1 MPEPRVIVIGGGAA
15 GLSAAHELRK
25 RGIPVLLLE
34 ASDAAGG
41 RMAGEVVGDFHVDTG
56 AQLFSTAYDAALRL
70 AEELDVRF
78 DRSPVSAIATVYNSR
93 KRKTGVMNPSS
104 FLHLDNIRTLLSC
117 SLFSP
122 RGLAQ
127 FVRFA
132 RLLSKRRD
140 DFRSGDYMSLLD
152 LDVEDTCA
160 EWCRKN
166 VGQQFLEEFGN
177 FAVASITLSTP
188 ERIGALNGMMMLWM
202 AFLERQHTL
211 RMPEY
216 GMGYFSR
223 RLAKACEDVTR
234 LATPVEQV
242 LVADGAARGVV
253 TLRDGFLE
261 ARAVICAT
269 TAPVALR
276 ILPRLPV
283 PTREFLESVRYSCCC
298 HVVFGVDRH
307 PLPKGHY
314 FFMLQRKGESLLDC
328 FLDSTVG
335 SPLSAPEGHG
345 CIHAYPSEE
354 ASRRLI
360 GLDDEEIKRR
370 VLDEI
375 RSYAPAMPK
384 EPLFTRVYRWEEAVV
399 LPDGGMMR
407 RIESLRAKGF
417 PGVPGLFLAGDYL
430 HMLANV
436 NGALMTGIRAA
447 DEADRYLH
455 KPLPHSEI
463 SA

>member
-1 MPEPRVIVIGGGAA
+1 MSEPPVIVIGGGAA

-25 RGIPVLLLE
+25 RGISVLLLE
-34 ASDAAGG
+34 ASDRAGG
-41 RMAGEVVGDFHVDTG
+41 RMAGEVIGDFHVDTG
-56 AQLFSTAYDAALRL
+56 AQLFSTAYTAALGL
-70 AEELDVRF
+70 AKELHVRF

-93 KRKTGVMNPSS
+93 KQKTGVMNPSA
-104 FLHLDNIRTLLSC
+104 FLHPDNVRTLLSR

-127 FVRFA
+127 FGRFA
-132 RLLSKRRD
+132 RLLRKRKA
-140 DFRSGDYMSLLD
+140 DFQSGDYLSLLD
-152 LDVEDTCA
+152 LDVEETCA

-166 VGQQFLEEFGN
+166 VGQEFLDEFGD

-234 LATPVEQV
+234 LGAPVERV
-242 LVADGAARGVV
+242 LVGDGAVRGVV
-253 TLRDGFLE
+253 TPRDGFLE

-269 TAPVALR
+269 TAPAALR
-276 ILPRLPV
+276 VLPGLPGR
-283 PTREFLESVRYSCCC
+283 TREFLESVRYSCCC

-307 PLPKGHY
+307 PLPNGHY

-335 SPLSAPEGHG
+335 SPLSAPEGYG

-354 ASRRLI
+354 ASRELI
-360 GLDDEEIKRR
+360 GLDDEEIKRT

-375 RSYAPAMPK
+375 RRYAPAMPE

-407 RIESLRAKGF
+407 RIETLRAEGF
-417 PGVPGLFLAGDYL
+417 PGVRGLFLAGDYL
-430 HMLANV
+430 HMIANV

-447 DEADRYLH
+447 DEADRYLQASS
-455 KPLPHSEI
+455 HSET

>member
-34 ASDAAGG
+34 ASDRAGG
-41 RMAGEVVGDFHVDTG
+41 RMAGEVVGDFYVDTG
-56 AQLFSTAYDAALRL
+56 AQLFSTAYNAALAV
-70 AEELDVRF
+70 AEELNVRF
-78 DRSPVSAIATVYNSR
+78 DRSPVSPIATVYNSR
-93 KRKTGVMNPSS
+93 KQKTGVMNPSS
-104 FLHLDNIRTLLSC
+104 FLHLDNVRTLLSF

-132 RLLSKRRD
+132 RLLRKRKD
-140 DFRSGDYMSLLD
+140 DFRSGDYLSLLD

-160 EWCRKN
+160 EWCRKHI
-166 VGQQFLEEFGN
+166 GEEFLEEFGD

-211 RMPEY
+211 RMPEC

-223 RLAKACEDVTR
+223 RLAGVCEDVTR
-234 LATPVEQV
+234 LVTPVERV
-242 LVADGAARGVV
+242 VVSDGAVRGVV
-253 TLRDGFLE
+253 TPRDGFLE

-269 TAPVALR
+269 TASAALGV
-276 ILPRLPV
+276 LPRLPGR
-283 PTREFLESVRYSCCC
+283 TRELLESVRYSCCC

-354 ASRRLI
+354 ASRQLI
-360 GLDDEEIKRR
+360 GLDDGEIKRR

-375 RSYAPAMPK
+375 RNYTPAMPE

-407 RIESLRAKGF
+407 RIESLRAGGF
-417 PGVPGLFLAGDYL
+417 PGVRGLFLAGDYL

-447 DEADRYLH
+447 DEADRYLQASS
-455 KPLPHSEI
+455 HSET